1 MLFVSTELDA
11 INLIL
16 SSIGEAPVNSLTE
29 SESIDVDNA
38 RRLLSTV
45 SRTVQRQGW
54 QFNTLNNVVI
64 KPDTNSKKVRYN
76 PSWIKVIAMDGMI
89 YVKRGD
95 FLYNLTEKT
104 DTFKNDIQLNII
116 EAIDFE
122 DLPDEFK
129 SYITA
134 EAAIYFQERY
144 LGDDSVSQELRMEE
158 AKAYAD
164 IVQYCIDTGSNM
176 LQTAGMQSALE
187 RR

>member
-16 SSIGEAPVNSLTE
+16 SGIGEAPVNSLTE

-38 RRLLSTV
+38 RSMLATV
-45 SRTVQRQGW
+45 SRDIQRQGW
-54 QFNTLNNVVI
+54 QFNTLTNVTI
-64 KPDTNSKKVRYN
+64 MPDTNSKKIRYN
-76 PSWIKVIAMDGMI
+76 PSWIKITATNGEV

-104 DTFKNDIQLNII
+104 DTFNEDIQLTII
-116 EAIDFE
+116 EAVDFE

-129 SYITA
+129 TLITA
-134 EAAIYFQERY
+134 EAAIFFQERY
-144 LGDDSVSQELRMEE
+144 LGDENVSQELRIEE
-158 AKAYAD
+158 SRAYAD

-176 LQTAGMQSALE
+176 FQTTGMQSALE